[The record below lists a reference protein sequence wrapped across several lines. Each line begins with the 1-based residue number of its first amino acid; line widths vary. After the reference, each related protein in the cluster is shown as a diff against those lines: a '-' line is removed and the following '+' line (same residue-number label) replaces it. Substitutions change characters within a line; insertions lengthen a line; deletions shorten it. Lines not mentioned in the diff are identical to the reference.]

1 MRTGSNLPAVGEY
14 NQTLVLDLIRRSPE
28 GLSRVELSARTGLSA
43 QTLSNVTRRLADEGL
58 IVEAGK
64 VISGPGKPRTL
75 LKLDPRSRFAVG
87 VHLDP
92 VVDTI
97 VVVDMAGEVIVHD
110 EIPRTPHA
118 TPAELVEAVGAAVDA
133 IVERADISRD
143 LVLGV
148 GVAAPGPFDARGGR
162 LLDPP
167 LLPQWHNVNV
177 REDLGAVTGLPVLV
191 EKDVTAAMVGE
202 MWFDRSD
209 RLTDAMFLYY
219 GAGVGLGVAIAGA
232 PVRGRTGNAGGIAH
246 VVVDPAGPLCAC
258 GSRGCLGVSIE
269 PRVLLAEAGYD
280 PGDAGGDTRPHLDR
294 LVAGARGG
302 DPRAVEVLERAGERI
317 ARALVVTNNLLD
329 VDEVVLGGPVWERL
343 AGVLGDTV
351 TARVASDPVSTS
363 TRAIVVRR
371 SLVGLDVA
379 AVGAACLLL
388 DGAFAAR
395 PARMMIA
402 L

>member
-14 NQTLVLDLIRRSPE
+14 NQALVLDHIRRSPE

-75 LKLDPRSRFAVG
+75 LKLEPRSRFAVG

-92 VVDTI
+92 VVDTV
-97 VVVDMAGEVIVHD
+97 VVVDMAGEVIAHD
-110 EIPRTPHA
+110 EIARPA
-118 TPAELVEAVGAAVDA
+118 VSTPAGLVDAVGAAVDA
-133 IVERADISRD
+133 IVERAGIPRE

-167 LLPQWHNVNV
+167 LLPEWHNVNV
-177 REDLGAVTGLPVLV
+177 REDLGAVTGLPVIV

-209 RLTDAMFLYY
+209 ALGDAIFLYY
-219 GAGVGLGVAIAGA
+219 GAGVGVGLAIAGA

-246 VVVDPAGPLCAC
+246 VIVDPDGPPCAC
-258 GSRGCLGVSIE
+258 GARGCLGVSIE
-269 PRVLLAEAGYD
+269 PRVLLAEAGYA
-280 PGDAGGDTRPHLDR
+280 PAAAGDTRPDLDR
-294 LVAGARGG
+294 LVRDAREGEEG
-302 DPRAVEVLERAGERI
+302 PAAVLRRAGERI
-317 ARALVVTNNLLD
+317 ARALVVTNNLID

-343 AGVLGDTV
+343 AGVLGDV
-351 TARVASDPVSTS
+351 VAERVAVDAASTA
-363 TRAIVVRR
+363 TREIVVRR
-371 SLVGLDVA
+371 SRVGTDVA
-379 AVGAACLLL
+379 AVGAACLML

>member
-14 NQTLVLDLIRRSPE
+14 NQTLVLDLIRRAPD

-75 LKLDPRSRFAVG
+75 LKLEPRSRFAVG

-97 VVVDMAGEVIVHD
+97 VVADMAGVVVAHG
-110 EIPRTPHA
+110 EIPRRSDA
-118 TPAELVEAVGAAVDA
+118 SPAQLIADVAAAVDR
-133 IVERADISRD
+133 IVREAGIAPER
-143 LVLGV
+143 VLGV
-148 GVAAPGPFDARGGR
+148 GVAAPGPFDAQGGR

-167 LLPQWHNVNV
+167 LLPAWHNVHV
-177 REDLGAVTGLPVLV
+177 REDLGAATGLPVIV
-191 EKDVTAAMVGE
+191 EKDVTAAMIGE

-209 RLTDAMFLYY
+209 ALSDAMFLYY
-219 GAGVGLGVAIAGA
+219 GAGVGLGVAIAGS

-246 VVVDPAGPLCAC
+246 VVVDPDGPACGC

-269 PRVLLAEAGYD
+269 PPVLLVEAGYA
-280 PGDAGGDTRPHLDR
+280 PTTTGDSRPDLDR
-294 LVAGARGG
+294 FVRDAK
-302 DPRAVEVLERAGERI
+302 DEHSRAAEVLRRAGERI

-329 VDEVVLGGPVWERL
+329 VDEVVLGGPVWERF
-343 AGVLGDTV
+343 AEVLGEIV
-351 TARVASDPVSTS
+351 VSRVASDPASTA
-363 TRAIVVRR
+363 TRAITVRR
-371 SLVGLDVA
+371 SRVGTDVA

-395 PARMMIA
+395 PARMMIT

>member
-43 QTLSNVTRRLADEGL
+43 QTLSNVTRRLADDGL
-58 IVEAGK
+58 IIEAGK

-75 LKLDPRSRFAVG
+75 LKLEPRSRFAVG

-97 VVVDMAGEVIVHD
+97 VVVDMAGEVIAHD
-110 EIPRTPHA
+110 EIPGLREVAPGA
-118 TPAELVEAVGAAVDA
+118 LVTAVAAAVDA
-133 IVERADISRD
+133 IVDRANVPRE

-177 REDLGAVTGLPVLV
+177 REDLGAATGLPVIV

-209 RLTDAMFLYY
+209 VLSDAMFLYY
-219 GAGVGLGVAIAGA
+219 GAGVGMGLAVAGA

-246 VVVDPAGPLCAC
+246 VVVDPQGPLCAC

-269 PRVLLAEAGYD
+269 PRVLIAEAGYV
-280 PGDAGGDTRPHLDR
+280 GGDPRSDLDR
-294 LVAGARGG
+294 LVRDARDPGHPAAG
-302 DPRAVEVLERAGERI
+302 VLHRAGERI
-317 ARALVVTNNLLD
+317 ARALVITNNLLD

-343 AGVLGDTV
+343 AGVLADV
-351 TARVASDPVSTS
+351 VAERVASDPASTA
-363 TRAIVVRR
+363 TLPIIVRR
-371 SLVGLDVA
+371 SVVGVDVA
-379 AVGAACLLL
+379 AVGAACLML

>member
-14 NQTLVLDLIRRSPE
+14 NQTLVLDHIRRSPE
-28 GLSRVELSARTGLSA
+28 GLSRVELTARTGLSA

-64 VISGPGKPRTL
+64 VISGPGKPRTM
-75 LKLDPRSRFAVG
+75 LKLAPRSRFAVG

-110 EIPRTPHA
+110 EIARPVVSAPGS
-118 TPAELVEAVGAAVDA
+118 LVDAVGAAVDA
-133 IVERADISRD
+133 IVERAGIPRE

-167 LLPQWHNVNV
+167 LLPEWHNVNV
-177 REDLGAVTGLPVLV
+177 REDLGAVTGLPVIV

-209 RLTDAMFLYY
+209 ALGDAMFLYY
-219 GAGVGLGVAIAGA
+219 GAGVGVGLAIAGA

-246 VVVDPAGPLCAC
+246 VVVDPEGPECDC
-258 GSRGCLGVSIE
+258 GAHGCLGVSIE
-269 PRVLLAEAGYD
+269 PRVLLAEAGYA
-280 PGDAGGDTRPHLDR
+280 PARAGDTRPDLDR
-294 LVAGARGG
+294 LVRDAREGEERAAAVLRQAGA
-302 DPRAVEVLERAGERI
+302 RI
-317 ARALVVTNNLLD
+317 ARALVVTNNLID

-343 AGVLGDTV
+343 AGVLGDIV
-351 TARVASDPVSTS
+351 AERVAVDAASTA
-363 TRAIVVRR
+363 TREIVVRR
-371 SLVGLDVA
+371 SRVGSDVA
-379 AVGAACLLL
+379 AVGAACLML
-388 DGAFAAR
+388 DGAFSAR

>member
-43 QTLSNVTRRLADEGL
+43 QTLSNVTRRLADDGL
-58 IVEAGK
+58 IIEAGK

-75 LKLDPRSRFAVG
+75 LKLEPRSRFAVG

-97 VVVDMAGEVIVHD
+97 VVVDMAGEVIAHD
-110 EIPRTPHA
+110 EIPGLRDVAPGS
-118 TPAELVEAVGAAVDA
+118 LVAAVSAAVDA
-133 IVERADISRD
+133 IVERAEVPRE

-177 REDLGAVTGLPVLV
+177 REDLGAATGLPVIV

-209 RLTDAMFLYY
+209 ALSDAMFLYY
-219 GAGVGLGVAIAGA
+219 GAGVGMGLAVAGA

-246 VVVDPAGPLCAC
+246 VVVDPEGPLCEC

-269 PRVLLAEAGYD
+269 PRVLIAEAGYV
-280 PGDAGGDTRPHLDR
+280 GGDPRSDLDR
-294 LVAGARGG
+294 LVRDAREPHHPAAG
-302 DPRAVEVLERAGERI
+302 VLQRAGERI
-317 ARALVVTNNLLD
+317 ARALVITNNLLD

-343 AGVLGDTV
+343 AGMLADVV
-351 TARVASDPVSTS
+351 AEHVASDAASTA
-363 TRAIVVRR
+363 TLPIIVRR
-371 SLVGLDVA
+371 SVVGVDVA
-379 AVGAACLLL
+379 AVGAACLML

>member
-75 LKLDPRSRFAVG
+75 LKLQPRSRFAVG

-97 VVVDMAGEVIVHD
+97 VVVDMAGEVIAHD
-110 EIPRTPHA
+110 EIPRLPHA
-118 TPAELVEAVGAAVDA
+118 DAGELVDAVGVAVDA
-133 IVERADISRD
+133 IVERAGIPRER
-143 LVLGV
+143 VLGV

-167 LLPQWHNVNV
+167 LLPQWHNVHV
-177 REDLGAVTGLPVLV
+177 REDLGAVTGLPVVV
-191 EKDVTAAMVGE
+191 EKDVTAAMIGE

-209 RLTDAMFLYY
+209 VLSDAMFLYY
-219 GAGVGLGVAIAGA
+219 GAGVGLGVAISGA

-246 VVVDPAGPLCAC
+246 VVVDPDGPPCAC

-280 PGDAGGDTRPHLDR
+280 AVSADDTRPDLDR
-294 LVAGARGG
+294 LVREAGDGHA
-302 DPRAVEVLERAGERI
+302 PAVEVLRRTGERI

-343 AGVLGDTV
+343 AEVLHDTV
-351 TARVASDPVSTS
+351 ATRVATDPVSTS
-363 TRAIVVRR
+363 TRAIVVRA
-371 SLVGLDVA
+371 SSVGLDVA
-379 AVGAACLLL
+379 AVGAACLML

-402 L
+402 I

>member
-14 NQTLVLDLIRRSPE
+14 NQTLVLDHIRRSPE

-58 IVEAGK
+58 IAEGGK

-75 LKLDPRSRFAVG
+75 LKLVPRSRFAVG

-92 VVDTI
+92 VVDTV
-97 VVVDMAGEVIVHD
+97 VVVDMAGAVVAHE
-110 EIPRTPHA
+110 EIPRA
-118 TPAELVEAVGAAVDA
+118 GGDAAGDLVRGVGAAVDG
-133 IVERADISRD
+133 IVARAGVHRD

-148 GVAAPGPFDARGGR
+148 GVAAPGPFDPRGGR

-167 LLPQWHNVNV
+167 LLPAWHHVNV
-177 REDLGAVTGLPVLV
+177 RDDLGAVTGLPVIV

-202 MWFDRSD
+202 MWFDRSEA
-209 RLTDAMFLYY
+209 LSDAMFLYY

-246 VVVDPAGPLCAC
+246 ILVDPAGPVCGC
-258 GSRGCLGVSIE
+258 GSRGCLGVAIE
-269 PRVLLAEAGYD
+269 PRTLLAEAGFA
-280 PGDAGGDTRPHLDR
+280 PSPGGDSRPDLDR
-294 LVAGARGG
+294 LVRDAADGVGVAG
-302 DPRAVEVLERAGERI
+302 PVLQRAGERI
-317 ARALVVTNNLLD
+317 ARAIVIVNNLLD
-329 VDEVVLGGPVWERL
+329 VDEVILGGPVWERL
-343 AGVLGDTV
+343 ATVLADAV
-351 TARVASDPVSTS
+351 AVRVAADPVSTA
-363 TRAIVVRR
+363 TRAIAVRR
-371 SLVGLDVA
+371 SLLGADVA
-379 AVGAACLLL
+379 AVGAACLML
-388 DGAFAAR
+388 DGVFAAR

>member
-1 MRTGSNLPAVGEY
+1 MRTGSNLSAVGEY

-28 GLSRVELSARTGLSA
+28 GLSRVELTARTGLSA
-43 QTLSNVTRRLADEGL
+43 QTLSNVTRRLADDGL

-75 LKLDPRSRFAVG
+75 LKLEPRSRFAVG

-92 VVDTI
+92 VVDAV
-97 VVVDMAGEVIVHD
+97 VVVDMAGEVIAHD
-110 EIPRTPHA
+110 EIPRLTHA
-118 TPAELVEAVGAAVDA
+118 DARELVDAVGAAVDA
-133 IVERADISRD
+133 IVDRAGIPRE

-167 LLPQWHNVNV
+167 LLPQWHNVHV
-177 REDLGAVTGLPVLV
+177 REDVSAVTGLPVVV

-209 RLTDAMFLYY
+209 VLADAMFLYY
-219 GAGVGLGVAIAGA
+219 GAGVGLGVAISGS

-246 VVVDPAGPLCAC
+246 VVVDPQGPRCQC

-269 PRVLLAEAGYD
+269 PRVLLTEAGYD
-280 PGDAGGDTRPHLDR
+280 TVADGDSRPDLDR
-294 LVAGARGG
+294 LVADARSGRESAAG
-302 DPRAVEVLERAGERI
+302 VLRRAGERI

-343 AGVLGDTV
+343 AGVLSETV
-351 TARVASDPVSTS
+351 ARRVATDPASTS
-363 TRAIVVRR
+363 TRAIVVRHSR
-371 SLVGLDVA
+371 VGADVA
-379 AVGAACLLL
+379 AVGAACLML
-388 DGAFAAR
+388 DGAFSAR

>member
-43 QTLSNVTRRLADEGL
+43 QTLSNVTRRLADDGL
-58 IVEAGK
+58 IIEAGK

-75 LKLDPRSRFAVG
+75 LKLEPRSRFAVG

-97 VVVDMAGEVIVHD
+97 VVVDMAGEVIAHD
-110 EIPRTPHA
+110 EIPGLREVAPGA
-118 TPAELVEAVGAAVDA
+118 LVTAVAAAVDA
-133 IVERADISRD
+133 IVDRADVPRE

-177 REDLGAVTGLPVLV
+177 REDLGAATGLPVIV

-209 RLTDAMFLYY
+209 VLSDAMFLYY
-219 GAGVGLGVAIAGA
+219 GAGVGMGLAVAGA

-246 VVVDPAGPLCAC
+246 VVVDPQGPLCAC

-269 PRVLLAEAGYD
+269 PRVLIAEAGYV
-280 PGDAGGDTRPHLDR
+280 GGDPRSDLDR
-294 LVAGARGG
+294 LVRDARDPGHPAAG
-302 DPRAVEVLERAGERI
+302 VLHRAGERI
-317 ARALVVTNNLLD
+317 ARALVITNNLLD
-329 VDEVVLGGPVWERL
+329 VDEVVLGGPVWERV
-343 AGVLGDTV
+343 AGVLADV
-351 TARVASDPVSTS
+351 VAERVASDPASTA
-363 TRAIVVRR
+363 TLPIIVRR
-371 SLVGLDVA
+371 SVVGVDVA
-379 AVGAACLLL
+379 AVGAACLML

>member
-1 MRTGSNLPAVGEY
+1 MRTGSNLPAIGEY

-75 LKLDPRSRFAVG
+75 LKLEPRSRFAVG

-97 VVVDMAGEVIVHD
+97 VVVDMAGEVLIHD
-110 EIPRTPHA
+110 EIARVADASVP
-118 TPAELVEAVGAAVDA
+118 ELVGAVGSAVDA
-133 IVERADISRD
+133 IIARAGVSRD

-177 REDLGAVTGLPVLV
+177 REDLGAATGLPVIV
-191 EKDVTAAMVGE
+191 EKDVTAAMIGE

-209 RLTDAMFLYY
+209 ELSDAMFLYY
-219 GAGVGLGVAIAGA
+219 GAGVGLGVAISGY

-246 VVVDPAGPLCAC
+246 VVVDPDGPVCAC
-258 GSRGCLGVSIE
+258 GLRGCLGVSIE
-269 PRVLLAEAGYD
+269 PRVLLAEAGIAPSAD
-280 PGDAGGDTRPHLDR
+280 GDTRPDLDR
-294 LVAGARGG
+294 LVDDARAGV
-302 DPRAVEVLERAGERI
+302 PRAVEVLRRAGERI

-343 AGVLGDTV
+343 APVLGDTLV
-351 TARVASDPVSTS
+351 ERVANDPASTS
-363 TRAIVVRR
+363 TRAIMVRR
-371 SLVGLDVA
+371 SRVGLDVA
-379 AVGAACLLL
+379 AVGAACLTL

-395 PARMMIA
+395 PTRMMIA
-402 L
+402 I

>member
-43 QTLSNVTRRLADEGL
+43 QTLSNVTRRLADDGL
-58 IVEAGK
+58 IIEAGK

-75 LKLDPRSRFAVG
+75 LKLEPRSRFAVG

-97 VVVDMAGEVIVHD
+97 VVVDMAGEVIAHD
-110 EIPRTPHA
+110 EIPGLRDVAPGS
-118 TPAELVEAVGAAVDA
+118 LVAAVSAAVDA
-133 IVERADISRD
+133 IVERAEVPRE

-177 REDLGAVTGLPVLV
+177 REDLGAATGLPVIV

-209 RLTDAMFLYY
+209 ALSDAMFLYY
-219 GAGVGLGVAIAGA
+219 GAGVGMGLAVAGA

-246 VVVDPAGPLCAC
+246 VVVDPEGPLCEC

-269 PRVLLAEAGYD
+269 PRVLIAEAGYV
-280 PGDAGGDTRPHLDR
+280 GGDPRSDLDR
-294 LVAGARGG
+294 LVRDARDPHHPAAG
-302 DPRAVEVLERAGERI
+302 VLQRAGERI
-317 ARALVVTNNLLD
+317 ARALVIANNLLD

-343 AGVLGDTV
+343 AGMLADVV
-351 TARVASDPVSTS
+351 AEHVASDAASTA
-363 TRAIVVRR
+363 TLPIIVRR
-371 SLVGLDVA
+371 SVVGVDVA
-379 AVGAACLLL
+379 AVGAACLML

>member
-43 QTLSNVTRRLADEGL
+43 QTLSNVTRRLADDGL
-58 IVEAGK
+58 IIEAGK

-75 LKLDPRSRFAVG
+75 LKLEPRSRFAVG

-97 VVVDMAGEVIVHD
+97 VVVDMAGEVIAHD
-110 EIPRTPHA
+110 EIPGLREVVPGA
-118 TPAELVEAVGAAVDA
+118 LVTAVAAAVDA
-133 IVERADISRD
+133 IVDRADVPRE

-177 REDLGAVTGLPVLV
+177 REDLGAATGLPVIV

-209 RLTDAMFLYY
+209 VLSDAMFLYY
-219 GAGVGLGVAIAGA
+219 GAGVGMGLAVAGA

-246 VVVDPAGPLCAC
+246 VVVDPEGPLCAC

-269 PRVLLAEAGYD
+269 PRVLIAEAGYV
-280 PGDAGGDTRPHLDR
+280 GGDPRSDLDR
-294 LVAGARGG
+294 LVRDARDPGHPAAG
-302 DPRAVEVLERAGERI
+302 VLHRAGERI
-317 ARALVVTNNLLD
+317 ARALVITNNLLD

-343 AGVLGDTV
+343 AGVLADV
-351 TARVASDPVSTS
+351 VAERVASDPASTA
-363 TRAIVVRR
+363 TLPIIVRR
-371 SLVGLDVA
+371 SVVGVDVA
-379 AVGAACLLL
+379 AVGAACLML

>member
-28 GLSRVELSARTGLSA
+28 GLSRVELTARTGLSA

-58 IVEAGK
+58 IAEAGK

-75 LKLDPRSRFAVG
+75 LKLEPSSRFAVG

-92 VVDTI
+92 VVDTA
-97 VVVDMAGEVIVHD
+97 VVVDMAGEVVAHD
-110 EIPRTPHA
+110 EIDRVQGA
-118 TPAELVEAVGAAVDA
+118 SAAQLVAGVGEAVDA
-133 IVERADISRD
+133 IVKRAGIPRAR
-143 LVLGV
+143 VLGV

-162 LLDPP
+162 LLNPP
-167 LLPQWHNVNV
+167 LLPQWHHVNV
-177 REDLGAVTGLPVLV
+177 REDLGAVTGLPVIV

-209 RLTDAMFLYY
+209 VLADAMFLYY
-219 GAGVGLGVAIAGA
+219 GAGVGLGVAISGS

-246 VVVDPAGPLCAC
+246 IVVDARGPRCEC

-269 PRVLLAEAGYD
+269 PRALLAEAGYD
-280 PGDAGGDTRPHLDR
+280 AVSGSDSRPDLDR
-294 LVAGARGG
+294 LVADAHAGREPAGT
-302 DPRAVEVLERAGERI
+302 VLRRAGERI
-317 ARALVVTNNLLD
+317 ARALVVANNLLD

-343 AGVLGDTV
+343 AGVLSETV
-351 TARVASDPVSTS
+351 ARRVSTDPASTS
-363 TRAIVVRR
+363 TRAIVVRHSR
-371 SLVGLDVA
+371 VGPDVA
-379 AVGAACLLL
+379 AVGAACLML

-402 L
+402 I

>member
-43 QTLSNVTRRLADEGL
+43 QTLSNVTRRLADDGL
-58 IVEAGK
+58 IIEAGK

-75 LKLDPRSRFAVG
+75 LKLEPRSRFAVG

-97 VVVDMAGEVIVHD
+97 VVVDMAGEVIAHD
-110 EIPRTPHA
+110 EIPGLREVAPGA
-118 TPAELVEAVGAAVDA
+118 LVTAVAAAVDA
-133 IVERADISRD
+133 IVDRADVPRE

-177 REDLGAVTGLPVLV
+177 REDLGAATGLPVIV

-209 RLTDAMFLYY
+209 VLSDAMFLYY
-219 GAGVGLGVAIAGA
+219 GAGVGMGLAVAGA

-246 VVVDPAGPLCAC
+246 VVVDPEGPLCAC

-269 PRVLLAEAGYD
+269 PRVLIAEAGYV
-280 PGDAGGDTRPHLDR
+280 GGDPRSDLDR
-294 LVAGARGG
+294 LVRDARDPGHPAAG
-302 DPRAVEVLERAGERI
+302 VLHRAGERI
-317 ARALVVTNNLLD
+317 ARALVITNNLLD

-343 AGVLGDTV
+343 AGVLADV
-351 TARVASDPVSTS
+351 VAERVASDPASTA
-363 TRAIVVRR
+363 TLPIIVRR
-371 SLVGLDVA
+371 SVVGVDVA
-379 AVGAACLLL
+379 AVGAACLML